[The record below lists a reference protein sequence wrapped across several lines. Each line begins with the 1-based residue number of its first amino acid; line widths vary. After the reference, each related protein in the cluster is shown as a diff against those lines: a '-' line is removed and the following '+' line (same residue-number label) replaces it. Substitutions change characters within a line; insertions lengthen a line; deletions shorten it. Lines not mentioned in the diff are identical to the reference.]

1 MKLALR
7 SLSGAIYAGLI
18 LFCCWLGATSVAILL
33 VVFGILAQREALAL
47 LKHQGLS
54 AWAAVGL
61 GLVAPW
67 VGMMLPGWVGLVY
80 LAALIPF
87 VFAKTTPKPAYLLG
101 LSLGYIPLAFHFGIG
116 MSQIP
121 EGNWYVLLL
130 FITLWGADSFA
141 YLTGNLIGKTPLL
154 KRVSPNKSIEGLLGG
169 WILTALTLYWIT
181 PALGLDQT
189 TGLFFGLAIPP
200 ISALGDLF
208 ESRLKRLAEVK
219 DSGNLIPGHGGIL
232 DRLDSFLFA
241 APLAY
246 FYLLNYSA

>member
-7 SLSGAIYAGLI
+7 SLSGAVYAGLI
-18 LFCCWLGATSVAILL
+18 VLCCWLGANAAAGLL
-33 VVFGILAQREALAL
+33 VLLGILAQKEALAL
-47 LKHQGLS
+47 LKNQGLS
-54 AWAAVGL
+54 GWAAIAL
-61 GLVAPW
+61 ALAAPW
-67 VGMMLPGWVGLVY
+67 VSMSLPGWFGLVY
-80 LAALIPF
+80 LAVLIPF
-87 VFAKTTPKPAYLLG
+87 IFSTKAPKPAYLLG
-101 LSLGYIPLAFHFGIG
+101 LILGYVPLAFHFGLALT
-116 MSQIP
+116 QLP
-121 EGNWYVLLL
+121 NGNWYLLLL

-169 WILTALTLYWIT
+169 WILTAVALYWIT
-181 PALGLDQT
+181 PAMGLDQK
-189 TGLFFGLAIPP
+189 TGLFFGITLPP
-200 ISALGDLF
+200 ISTLGDLF
-208 ESRLKRLAEVK
+208 ESKLKRLAEVK